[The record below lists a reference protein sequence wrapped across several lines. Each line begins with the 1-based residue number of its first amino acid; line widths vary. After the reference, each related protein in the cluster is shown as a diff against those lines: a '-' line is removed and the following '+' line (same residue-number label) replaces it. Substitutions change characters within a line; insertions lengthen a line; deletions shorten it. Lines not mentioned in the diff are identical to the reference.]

1 MPCRIDA
8 PRRRGHVRIKSRDPH
23 QHPGILFNYMS
34 HEQDWQ
40 EFRDAIR
47 ITREI
52 MHQPALD
59 QYRGR
64 EISPVSNA
72 RRMSSSMSS
81 CVTTPKPRFIRAVPA
96 KWVMTRWL
104 WLTAKAAY
112 TGWKA
117 CAWWMRQLCRKLSP
131 AIWNADDYD
140 WRENSG
146 YDSWEGSAAEEHGGI
161 FCGKWDDG
169 ESEK

>member
-1 MPCRIDA
+1 MRSPS
-8 PRRRGHVRIKSRDPH
+8 RGHVRIKSRDPH

-47 ITREI
+47 ITRGSCI
-52 MHQPALD
+52 NPRWINTVAAK
-59 QYRGR
+59 
-64 EISPVSNA
+64 SATVSDA

-104 WLTAKAAY
+104 WLTARPRTQAGRPARGGCVNYAANY
-112 TGWKA
+112 H
-117 CAWWMRQLCRKLSP
+117 RQFERH
-131 AIWNADDYD
+131 DDYD

-146 YDSWEGSAAEEHGGI
+146 YDSWEGSVAEEHGGI
-161 FCGKWDDG
+161 FCGKWD
-169 ESEK
+169 ESEKK